1 MCVRWCVCARV
12 LDDMID
18 MGGELLNP
26 GQLSGLL
33 YSVVPEHYKE

>member
-1 MCVRWCVCARV
+1 MCARM

>member
-1 MCVRWCVCARV
+1 MSACV

-18 MGGELLNP
+18 MGGGLLNP
-26 GQLSGLL
+26 GQLRGLL

>member
-1 MCVRWCVCARV
+1 MCACV

-33 YSVVPEHYKE
+33 YNVVPEHYKE